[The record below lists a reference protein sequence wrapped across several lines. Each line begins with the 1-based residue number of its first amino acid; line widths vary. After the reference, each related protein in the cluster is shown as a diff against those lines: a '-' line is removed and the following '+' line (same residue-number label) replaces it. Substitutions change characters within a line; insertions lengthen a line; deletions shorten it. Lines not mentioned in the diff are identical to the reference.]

1 MKSVCFFA
9 SYFSQKEIPY
19 YVQVY
24 LVELK
29 KHFTEVVLLSSQKD
43 LTESSLAFLK
53 IERILLSLED
63 NEGFDFGLWYKAF
76 QKYDVGTFDRIALV
90 NDSCILF
97 KPLNELMAWVNIND
111 ADMQGITK
119 SNAVVPHLQSYF
131 LILNAKAIPLAKNYF
146 NQHKLISN
154 IKDVIST
161 YEIGLSSYF
170 LANNLKIDA
179 FIDNN
184 NYKGEFSPYYHCINY
199 HLKKGIPTIKKKILF
214 SSYRK
219 DELFTLARMNF
230 NISVDF
236 YIELIKKYNSTT
248 IIDFKMLR
256 QDIVGEINA
265 FSKLK
270 YSITRYLII
279 IKHLWKKK

>member
-119 SNAVVPHLQSYF
+119 SNAIVPHLQSYF
-131 LILNAKAIPLAKNYF
+131 LILNSKAIPLAKNYF
-146 NQHKLISN
+146 YQHKLISN

-265 FSKLK
+265 FLKLK

>member
-1 MKSVCFFA
+1 M
-9 SYFSQKEIPY
+9 
-19 YVQVY
+19 
-24 LVELK
+24 
-29 KHFTEVVLLSSQKD
+29 
-43 LTESSLAFLK
+43 
-53 IERILLSLED
+53 
-63 NEGFDFGLWYKAF
+63 
-76 QKYDVGTFDRIALV
+76 
-90 NDSCILF
+90 
-97 KPLNELMAWVNIND
+97 
-111 ADMQGITK
+111 
-119 SNAVVPHLQSYF
+119 PHLQSYF
-131 LILNAKAIPLAKNYF
+131 LILNSKAIPLAKNYF

-184 NYKGEFSPYYHCINY
+184 NYKGEFSPYYNCINY
-199 HLKKGIPTIKKKILF
+199 HLKNGIPTIKKKILF